1 MKKPLKHYVGKLV
14 QLRPGSFS
22 SLLGRMGFKS
32 KGLENRFLV
41 STANRSRGRLICYGS
56 GLCLEI
62 APADIELV

>member
-22 SLLGRMGFKS
+22 SLLGRLGFKS
-32 KGLENRFLV
+32 EGLKNRFLV
-41 STANRSRGRLICYGS
+41 SMANRRRGLLICYGS
-56 GLCLEI
+56 GLRLEI